1 MSTMYLMA
9 PQTFHDNS
17 QFDMFRLNGG
27 ENYAEHILIT
37 MGEYLTDLC
46 KKEIL
51 DCLHIPEER
60 RDGGL
65 EEECLRVLSK
75 HSVRFT
81 HDMLRRCEK
90 IN

>member
-1 MSTMYLMA
+1 MPAMYLMA
-9 PQTFHDNS
+9 PQTFRDNS
-17 QFDMFRLNGG
+17 RFDMFRLNGG

-37 MGEYLTDLC
+37 MSNYLSNLC

-51 DCLHIPEER
+51 DCLNIPEER

-65 EEECLRVLSK
+65 EGECLRVLSK
-75 HSVRFT
+75 HRVKFT
-81 HDMLRRCEK
+81 HDMLLRCEK